1 MAWTKKQLRRFL
13 RKNSNN
19 LNAVFIDVKAF
30 RNRPNEIQNATI
42 TPKPKK
48 MDNIEFEKTVANMR
62 WAQKGYFKT
71 PSTEKDT
78 KKKFLVQSKGLE
90 AKIDAELKLRGY
102 AV

>member
-1 MAWTKKQLRRFL
+1 
-13 RKNSNN
+13 
-19 LNAVFIDVKAF
+19 
-30 RNRPNEIQNATI
+30 
-42 TPKPKK
+42 